1 MIQFEWDEAKARSN
15 KRKHG
20 VSFEDAMHIFDD
32 PYAVAEQDRI
42 ERGELRWQTI
52 GLVGGVV
59 LLLVAH
65 NVREEGQDEVIR
77 IISARQANRKE
88 HHRYEE
94 NRAKEAR
101 R

>member
-1 MIQFEWDEAKARSN
+1 
-15 KRKHG
+15 
-20 VSFEDAMHIFDD
+20 MHIFDD

-88 HHRYEE
+88 RHRYEE